1 MTKNQHNSKNIEQTR
16 SDETESRIS
25 QKRKRA
31 LIEATIN
38 SLAKRGV
45 AGTTI
50 STICEV
56 SKSSRGL
63 IAHYFD
69 SKEALLAQA
78 LQHIYSA
85 VSFSIYQQIDKPE
98 LTARERLTLFP
109 EALFSRAVFTQ
120 KNRSVFLCLWHE
132 TRFNKI
138 VRTTNQKLYRG
149 YVLRMESLFFQA
161 AIENTRDYRG
171 LKEKSK
177 AAAIGFISLSDGLW
191 LGMSIHDRLI
201 DSTSAIDHCKK
212 FVDSQLEILHKNT
225 NN

>member
-1 MTKNQHNSKNIEQTR
+1 MTKKQRNSKNIEHTNPNGTQ
-16 SDETESRIS
+16 SRTG
-25 QKRKRA
+25 QERKRA
-31 LIEATIN
+31 LIEGTIN

-50 STICEV
+50 STICEA
-56 SKSSRGL
+56 SGSSRGL
-63 IAHYFD
+63 ITHYFG

-78 LQHIYSA
+78 LQHVYST
-85 VSFSIYQQIDKPE
+85 VSLSIYRQMDKPE

-109 EALFSRAVFTQ
+109 EALFSRSVFTQ

-149 YVLRMESLFFQA
+149 YVLKMEELFFQA
-161 AIENTRDYRG
+161 AIENTSNYAG

-201 DSTSAIDHCKK
+201 DNASAIGHCKK
-212 FVDSQLEILHKNT
+212 FIDSQFEILHKNT
-225 NN
+225 NG